1 MVDPDLFR
9 ENAMSRPLPTPPLR
23 ALAAAALIGC
33 AALPTP
39 AAASSFWAGWF
50 VTERPVVYR
59 PIVTPRTYYFAP
71 AETVEIT
78 PAPRHRHHGRHPHPR
93 RH

>member
-1 MVDPDLFR
+1 
-9 ENAMSRPLPTPPLR
+9 MSRPLPTSLC
-23 ALAAAALIGC
+23 ALAAAVICC

-39 AAASSFWAGWF
+39 AAAGSSWGGWF
-50 VTERPVVYR
+50 TTERPVVYR

-71 AETVEIT
+71 AGTVEVA
-78 PAPRHRHHGRHPHPR
+78 PAPRHRHHGRHPHYR